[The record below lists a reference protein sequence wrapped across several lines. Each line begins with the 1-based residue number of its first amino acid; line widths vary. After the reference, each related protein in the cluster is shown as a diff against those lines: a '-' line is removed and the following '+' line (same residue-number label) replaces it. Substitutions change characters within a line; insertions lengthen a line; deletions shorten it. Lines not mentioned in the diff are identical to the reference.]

1 MQKELTFIFFNYQ
14 LDKKSEWSYDQ
25 TVVNKSPG
33 QTGTKWEMVMIFPK
47 LSVVNIQLTYQLSG
61 PSLTYQTLS
70 SCTCTVCLHCL
81 MSNYDR
87 NFRCNHLWFHL
98 QINVAMFPFHNFS
111 GWYKVIMT
119 YTKRYTNLSLQR
131 GHGSKANIESNSFNY
146 KQKLDSKSN

>member
-70 SCTCTVCLHCL
+70 SCTLH
-81 MSNYDR
+81 
-87 NFRCNHLWFHL
+87 
-98 QINVAMFPFHNFS
+98 
-111 GWYKVIMT
+111 
-119 YTKRYTNLSLQR
+119 SLF
-131 GHGSKANIESNSFNY
+131 ALFNE
-146 KQKLDSKSN
+146 